1 MNNCVVYIDY
11 DNIKYSKYDK
21 IMSSLFESSYNINI
35 KIFINENDLNNLD
48 PIIKIKNNIFLCS
61 PAKNKKNS
69 IDCHIMIECMD
80 DIYSNKY
87 DCHIIISNDTDFIP
101 LAKRIKSENKKCFLC
116 YDNEHNFNSYLND
129 IYDNTYNLSHLLK
142 LENDKKKYNDKD
154 KNKNKDKN
162 KELLDKELL
171 EKELLEKELLEK
183 ELLEKEQLELI
194 EKASRKQR
202 KELRKK
208 EKERLEKERLE
219 KEKELKL
226 KIQKEKEEKENKQ
239 KEINKINEIKKIEK
253 LSQKKK
259 SQISPILEEI
269 FNNNII
275 HISINQFQKMLDKK
289 NINYKKDVYGNNIKY
304 KKYLETYM
312 PNIYIIKKDD
322 NIYLK

>member
-1 MNNCVVYIDY
+1 MKNCVVYIDY

-142 LENDKKKYNDKD
+142 LENDKIK
-154 KNKNKDKN
+154 
-162 KELLDKELL
+162 KELDI
-171 EKELLEKELLEK
+171 
-183 ELLEKEQLELI
+183 Q
-194 EKASRKQR
+194 
-202 KELRKK
+202 
-208 EKERLEKERLE
+208 
-219 KEKELKL
+219 KEKELTL
-226 KIQKEKEEKENKQ
+226 KIQREKEEKENKQ
-239 KEINKINEIKKIEK
+239 KEINRINEIKKIER
-253 LSQKKK
+253 LSQNKKN
-259 SQISPILEEI
+259 QLSPILEEI
-269 FNNNII
+269 FNDNII
-275 HISINQFQKMLDKK
+275 HISISQFQKKLDKK
-289 NINYKKDVYGNNIKY
+289 KINYKKDVYGNNIKY
-304 KKYLETYM
+304 KKYLEKYM

>member
-1 MNNCVVYIDY
+1 MKNCVVYIDY

-142 LENDKKKYNDKD
+142 LENDKKIYN
-154 KNKNKDKN
+154 DKN
-162 KELLDKELL
+162 KERLDKERLDKEILDKELL
-171 EKELLEKELLEK
+171 EKERLD
-183 ELLEKEQLELI
+183 KEQLELI
-194 EKASRKQR
+194 EKKASRKQR

-208 EKERLEKERLE
+208 EKEEKERLE
-219 KEKELKL
+219 IELKL
-226 KIQKEKEEKENKQ
+226 KIQKDKEEKEKKQ
-239 KEINKINEIKKIEK
+239 QEINRINEIKIER
-253 LSQKKK
+253 LSQNKKN
-259 SQISPILEEI
+259 QLSPILAEI
-269 FNNNII
+269 FNNDID
-275 HISINQFQKMLDKK
+275 HISINQFQKKLDKK